1 MHSSDESNST
11 YINEIMS
18 KNVIKVNY
26 EISALEISKTMVKRR
41 ISSVVIID
49 NNDKIIGIVTEKD
62 LIKEVCAKNLLATTL
77 TAAKVMSSPLI
88 TISKN
93 STINDATKLMV
104 EKKIK
109 HLAIHDNNDIIGIL
123 TTYDLINLLRN
134 KVKSIELDSNLL
146 DAISMADIPLE
157 EGGFSLPLSE
167 DELK

>member
-1 MHSSDESNST
+1 MHSSDDSNSM
-11 YINEIMS
+11 YIHEIMS
-18 KNVIKVNY
+18 KYFRKVYY
-26 EISALEISKTMVKRR
+26 EISAFEISKIMVKRR

-77 TAAKVMSSPLI
+77 TASKVMSSPLI

-123 TTYDLINLLRN
+123 TTYDLINVLRN

>member
-1 MHSSDESNST
+1 
-11 YINEIMS
+11 MS

-26 EISALEISKTMVKRR
+26 EISVLEISKTMVKRR

-123 TTYDLINLLRN
+123 TTYDLINVLRN

>member
-1 MHSSDESNST
+1 MHNVDESPSM
-11 YINEIMS
+11 YIHEIMS
-18 KNVIKVNY
+18 KNVVKVNH
-26 EISALEISKTMVKRR
+26 EISALEISKIMVKRGV
-41 ISSVVIID
+41 SSVGIID
-49 NNDKIIGIVTEKD
+49 NANKIIGIVTEKD
-62 LIKEVCAKNLLATTL
+62 LIREVCAKNILADTL
-77 TAAKVMSSPLI
+77 TAAKMMSSPLI

-109 HLAIHDNNDIIGIL
+109 HLAIQENNDIIGIV
-123 TTYDLINLLRN
+123 TTYELINVLRN
-134 KVKSIELDSNLL
+134 RIKFMDLDSNLL

>member
-1 MHSSDESNST
+1 M
-11 YINEIMS
+11 YVYEIMS
-18 KNVIKVNY
+18 KNVVKVNH
-26 EISALEISKTMVKRR
+26 EISALEISKIMVKRR
-41 ISSVVIID
+41 VSSVSIID
-49 NNDKIIGIVTEKD
+49 NDNKIIGIVTEKD
-62 LIKEVCAKNLLATTL
+62 LVREVCAKNILANTL

-93 STINDATKLMV
+93 SSINDATKLMV

-109 HLAIHDNNDIIGIL
+109 HLAIHENNDVIGIV
-123 TTYDLINLLRN
+123 TTYDLINVLRN
-134 KVKSIELDSNLL
+134 KMKSMDLDSNLL

>member
-1 MHSSDESNST
+1 MHNVDDSQT
-11 YINEIMS
+11 IYIYEIMS
-18 KNVIKVNY
+18 KNVVKVNHD
-26 EISALEISKTMVKRR
+26 ISAFEISKIMLQRK
-41 ISSVVIID
+41 ISSVSIID
-49 NNDKIIGIVTEKD
+49 NNNKIIGIVTEKD
-62 LIKEVCAKNLLATTL
+62 LVREVCAKNVLANTL
-77 TAAKVMSSPLI
+77 KAANVMSSPLI

-109 HLAIHDNNDIIGIL
+109 HLAIQENNDIIGIV
-123 TTYDLINLLRN
+123 TTYDLINVLRN
-134 KVKSIELDSNLL
+134 RIKFMDLDSNLL

>member
-1 MHSSDESNST
+1 M
-11 YINEIMS
+11 YIHEIMS
-18 KNVIKVNY
+18 KNVVKVNY
-26 EISALEISKTMVKRR
+26 EISAFEISKIMVKRR

-77 TAAKVMSSPLI
+77 TASKVMSSPLI

-123 TTYDLINLLRN
+123 TTYDLINVLRN

>member
-1 MHSSDESNST
+1 MHNVDDSQT
-11 YINEIMS
+11 IYIYEIMS
-18 KNVIKVNY
+18 KNVVKVNHD
-26 EISALEISKTMVKRR
+26 ISAFEISKIMLQRK
-41 ISSVVIID
+41 ISSVSIID
-49 NNDKIIGIVTEKD
+49 NNNKIIGIVTEKD
-62 LIKEVCAKNLLATTL
+62 LVREVCAKNVLANTL
-77 TAAKVMSSPLI
+77 KAANVMSSPLI

-109 HLAIHDNNDIIGIL
+109 HLAIQENNDIIGIV
-123 TTYDLINLLRN
+123 TTYELINVLRN
-134 KVKSIELDSNLL
+134 RIKFMDLDSNLL

>member
-1 MHSSDESNST
+1 MHSSDDSNSM
-11 YINEIMS
+11 YIHEIMS

-26 EISALEISKTMVKRR
+26 EISAFEISKIMVKRR

-62 LIKEVCAKNLLATTL
+62 LIKEVCAKNLLSTTL
-77 TAAKVMSSPLI
+77 TASKVMSSPLI

-123 TTYDLINLLRN
+123 TTYDLINVLRN

-146 DAISMADIPLE
+146 DAISMAEIPLE

>member
-1 MHSSDESNST
+1 MHSSDNSNST
-11 YINEIMS
+11 YIHEIMS
-18 KNVIKVNY
+18 KNVVKVNY
-26 EISALEISKTMVKRR
+26 EISAFEISKIMVKRR

-62 LIKEVCAKNLLATTL
+62 LIKEVCAKKLLATTL
-77 TAAKVMSSPLI
+77 TASKVMSSPLI

-123 TTYDLINLLRN
+123 TTYDLINVLRN

>member
-1 MHSSDESNST
+1 MSIDEPQSM
-11 YINEIMS
+11 YIYEIMS
-18 KNVIKVNY
+18 KNVVKVNH
-26 EISALEISKTMVKRR
+26 EISALEISKIMVKRR
-41 ISSVVIID
+41 VSSVSIID
-49 NNDKIIGIVTEKD
+49 NDNKIIGIVTEKD
-62 LIKEVCAKNLLATTL
+62 LVREVCAKNILATTL

-93 STINDATKLMV
+93 SSINDATKLMV

-109 HLAIHDNNDIIGIL
+109 HLAIHENNDVIGIV
-123 TTYDLINLLRN
+123 TTYDLINVLRN
-134 KVKSIELDSNLL
+134 KIKSMDLDSNLL

>member
-1 MHSSDESNST
+1 MHSADNSDST
-11 YINEIMS
+11 YIHEIMS
-18 KNVIKVNY
+18 KNVIKVNS
-26 EISALEISKTMVKRR
+26 EISAFEISKIMVKRR

-49 NNDKIIGIVTEKD
+49 QKDKIIGIVTEKD
-62 LIKEVCAKNLLATTL
+62 LIKEVCAKNLLGTTL
-77 TAAKVMSSPLI
+77 QAAKVMSSPLI

>member
-1 MHSSDESNST
+1 MHSSDNSNST
-11 YINEIMS
+11 YIHEIMS
-18 KNVIKVNY
+18 KNVVKVNY

-62 LIKEVCAKNLLATTL
+62 LIKEICAKNLLANTL
-77 TAAKVMSSPLI
+77 SAAKVMSSPLI
-88 TISKN
+88 TIRKN

-109 HLAIHDNNDIIGIL
+109 HLAILENNDIIGIL
-123 TTYDLINLLRN
+123 TTYDLINLLRD
-134 KVKSIELDSNLL
+134 KIKSIDLDSNLL

>member
-1 MHSSDESNST
+1 MHNSDDSNSM
-11 YINEIMS
+11 YIHEIMS

-26 EISALEISKTMVKRR
+26 EISAFEISKIMVKRR

-62 LIKEVCAKNLLATTL
+62 LIKEVCAKNLLATAL
-77 TAAKVMSSPLI
+77 TASKVMSSPLI

-123 TTYDLINLLRN
+123 TTYDLINVLRN

>member
-1 MHSSDESNST
+1 MHSSDDSNST
-11 YINEIMS
+11 YIHEIMS

-26 EISALEISKTMVKRR
+26 EISVLEISKTMVKRR

>member
-1 MHSSDESNST
+1 MSIDEPQSM
-11 YINEIMS
+11 YIYEIMS
-18 KNVIKVNY
+18 KNVVKVNH
-26 EISALEISKTMVKRR
+26 EISALEISKIMVKRR
-41 ISSVVIID
+41 VSSVSIID
-49 NNDKIIGIVTEKD
+49 NDNKIIGIVTEKD
-62 LIKEVCAKNLLATTL
+62 LVREVCAKNILANTL

-93 STINDATKLMV
+93 SSINDATKLMV

-109 HLAIHDNNDIIGIL
+109 HLAIHENNDVIGIV
-123 TTYDLINLLRN
+123 TTYDLINVLRN
-134 KVKSIELDSNLL
+134 KIKSMDLDSNLL

>member
-1 MHSSDESNST
+1 M
-11 YINEIMS
+11 
-18 KNVIKVNY
+18 
-26 EISALEISKTMVKRR
+26 
-41 ISSVVIID
+41 
-49 NNDKIIGIVTEKD
+49 TEKD
-62 LIKEVCAKNLLATTL
+62 LIKEICAKNLLANTL
-77 TAAKVMSSPLI
+77 NAAKVMSSPLI

-109 HLAIHDNNDIIGIL
+109 HLAILENNDIIGIL
-123 TTYDLINLLRN
+123 TTYDLINLLRD
-134 KVKSIELDSNLL
+134 KIKSIDLDSNLL

>member
-1 MHSSDESNST
+1 
-11 YINEIMS
+11 MS

>member
-1 MHSSDESNST
+1 MHNVDDSQT
-11 YINEIMS
+11 IYIYEIMS
-18 KNVIKVNY
+18 KNVVKVNH
-26 EISALEISKTMVKRR
+26 EISAFEISKIMLQRK
-41 ISSVVIID
+41 ISSVSIID
-49 NNDKIIGIVTEKD
+49 NNNKIIGIVTEKD
-62 LIKEVCAKNLLATTL
+62 LVREVCAKNVLANTL
-77 TAAKVMSSPLI
+77 KAANVMSSPLI

-109 HLAIHDNNDIIGIL
+109 HLAIQENNDIIGIV
-123 TTYDLINLLRN
+123 TTYELINVLRN
-134 KVKSIELDSNLL
+134 RIKFIDLDSNLL

>member
-1 MHSSDESNST
+1 MHSSDNSNST
-11 YINEIMS
+11 YIHEIMS
-18 KNVIKVNY
+18 KNVVKVNY
-26 EISALEISKTMVKRR
+26 EISALEISKIMVKRR

-62 LIKEVCAKNLLATTL
+62 LIKEICAKNLLANTL
-77 TAAKVMSSPLI
+77 SAAKVMSSPLI
-88 TISKN
+88 TIRKN

-109 HLAIHDNNDIIGIL
+109 HLAILENNDIIGIL
-123 TTYDLINLLRN
+123 TTYDLINLLRD
-134 KVKSIELDSNLL
+134 KIKSIDLDSNLL

>member
-1 MHSSDESNST
+1 MSIDEPQSM
-11 YINEIMS
+11 YIYEIMS
-18 KNVIKVNY
+18 KNVVKVNH
-26 EISALEISKTMVKRR
+26 EISALEISKIMVKRR
-41 ISSVVIID
+41 VSSVSIID
-49 NNDKIIGIVTEKD
+49 NENKIIGIVTEKD
-62 LIKEVCAKNLLATTL
+62 LIREVCAKNILANTL

-93 STINDATKLMV
+93 SSINDATKLMV

-109 HLAIHDNNDIIGIL
+109 HLAIYENNDIIGIV
-123 TTYDLINLLRN
+123 TTSDLINFLRN
-134 KVKSIELDSNLL
+134 KIKSIDLDSNLL